1 MIASNQT
8 PNGRRNRPLFQFLV
22 TWGGLVYI
30 ISVALWIAVAIL
42 APNPARSFKI
52 LGLSLNIG
60 GAITA
65 LAPRAFRGMVHF
77 SDEQDTIA
85 ARWGM
90 TLLALGFIQQLVGNL
105 LS

>member
-52 LGLSLNIG
+52 LGL
-60 GAITA
+60 
-65 LAPRAFRGMVHF
+65 GMVHF